1 MENYMEEIME
11 PYKLGE
17 MEFKFAEMIWEKAPI
32 GSGELAKL
40 CDHAFGWKRTTAYT
54 MLKRL
59 CERGIFENQNGIVVV
74 LQTREEFQG
83 AQSEQFVNETF
94 AGSLPQF
101 LTAFTRR
108 KRLSKN
114 EVEEL
119 KRLIEGYEE
128 ERTI

>member
-1 MENYMEEIME
+1 ME

-17 MEFKFAEMIWEKAPI
+17 MEQKFAELIWERAPI
-32 GSGELAKL
+32 SSGELAKL
-40 CDHAFGWKRTTAYT
+40 CDGAFGWKRTTAYT

-59 CERGIFENQNGIVVV
+59 CERGIFENQNGTVVV

-94 AGSLPQF
+94 QGSLPQF

-108 KRLSKN
+108 KKLSKA
-114 EVEEL
+114 EIEEL
-119 KRLIEGYEE
+119 KKLIDEYEE
-128 ERTI
+128 